1 MKVECAD
8 LMDPRLVCVA
18 TVSRVVGRL
27 LKIHFDGWDDE
38 YDQWLDCESPD
49 IYPVGWCVTVG
60 HKLEG
65 PPNANAGKTQ
75 LMPIKIVPKLNVK
88 KQTKKGPK
96 RKSLL
101 KEQQHQQQSHFVV
114 SNGKLVLVVLLM
126 SCYNISFY
134 CVAQKQYTGPVAS
147 TSMPSLPITFIKTDS
162 DNTYTIKQVPHPQQ
176 QQQHHH
182 QQQNLYGG
190 SILKQEP
197 SENSIINNFKNL
209 QKNLELI
216 EQQHVGY
223 RTQTVQ
229 GYVEESDDDESAIA
243 MFDGEDD
250 DDITLSPLEWDC
262 NDVIEFLKRS
272 NCSQHCELFMK
283 NKIDG
288 KKLLQLTQTEIIQ
301 LLGMKVGPAIKV
313 YDLIQQIKVKVA
325 PFMHAPMK

>member
-1 MKVECAD
+1 
-8 LMDPRLVCVA
+8 
-18 TVSRVVGRL
+18 
-27 LKIHFDGWDDE
+27 
-38 YDQWLDCESPD
+38 
-49 IYPVGWCVTVG
+49 
-60 HKLEG
+60 
-65 PPNANAGKTQ
+65 
-75 LMPIKIVPKLNVK
+75 
-88 KQTKKGPK
+88 
-96 RKSLL
+96 
-101 KEQQHQQQSHFVV
+101 
-114 SNGKLVLVVLLM
+114 
-126 SCYNISFY
+126 
-134 CVAQKQYTGPVAS
+134 
-147 TSMPSLPITFIKTDS
+147 MPSLPITFIKTDS

-176 QQQHHH
+176 QQQ
-182 QQQNLYGG
+182 NLYGG

-197 SENSIINNFKNL
+197 TENSIINNFKNL

-229 GYVEESDDDESAIA
+229 GYVEESDEEDDQSGLA
-243 MFDGEDD
+243 MFDGDDD

-325 PFMHAPMK
+325 PFMNAPMK